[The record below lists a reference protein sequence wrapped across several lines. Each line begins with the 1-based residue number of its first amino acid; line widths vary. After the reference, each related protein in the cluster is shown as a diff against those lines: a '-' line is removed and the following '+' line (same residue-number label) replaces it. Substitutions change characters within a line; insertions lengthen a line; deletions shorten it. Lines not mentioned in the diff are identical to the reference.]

1 MFGAIAEVFGFA
13 REVLKRRA
21 LGKHDREWKE
31 NKKEI
36 KESLEHRDANRI
48 TALFNKLREQGNS
61 SEKR

>member
-1 MFGAIAEVFGFA
+1 MFGAIAEVFGLA
-13 REVLKRRA
+13 RDVFRSRV

-36 KESLEHRDANRI
+36 RESLEHNDANRI